1 MKQSRKLQASS
12 TADLSPATLRKS
24 PANKIE
30 VQREPSPPHSLEQE
44 ESKENFD
51 FWIPDQALE
60 IENLVASKQR
70 TLDLL
75 NPKTEHLD
83 QDLQLQLEARDKYIN
98 ELNKSILSLRTSLKL
113 KDEKM
118 KQAKELA
125 SETKRLE
132 EELTNERKIRLNEE
146 KKYYDLKHDF
156 EKATEAWKEE
166 KESLQLLQEA
176 VTEELEGCRAQ
187 VLSKQN
193 EVNSIKSDII
203 QISKIVDQMTTL
215 NKDLHEK
222 IDKMNGDMEE
232 TNKRYY
238 EAKVKADNVED
249 FENTIAQYM
258 SEQTRLQKS
267 NAKLLSQQ
275 EDMKNYL
282 ENIEDTFN
290 KIKSIEDNIKQ
301 KAQSLPGIKSE
312 QIEEEFQHISVFLQ
326 NIGKS
331 LNEAKSSL
339 KQNMPKSFSISDNEE
354 SVRERVVQLEEQL
367 KIMNDN
373 MKTALTSQGPLL
385 SQIEGL
391 NNILKKMKTEYDENT
406 AKIRKHADIMK
417 EQNDS
422 FREKLDLAK
431 QEIEKKESE
440 LQKTLTKLANTNNR
454 VETLLKRAREQSGK
468 EDELKREIS
477 QLRTKQSSIALDKRG
492 SNGANAQRE
501 LKIKKT
507 IYQLHALREEIY
519 KKDTEVIARQKEIA
533 KLEAE
538 LQSKNENMQKAF
550 SKMKTVEADI
560 LSKVSKDLDEKDKQ
574 IQLLKEMLRGAS
586 SEGRAKEG
594 KMKKKAE
601 SYSSYQTDSSKRR
614 L

>member
-1 MKQSRKLQASS
+1 
-12 TADLSPATLRKS
+12 
-24 PANKIE
+24 
-30 VQREPSPPHSLEQE
+30 
-44 ESKENFD
+44 
-51 FWIPDQALE
+51 
-60 IENLVASKQR
+60 
-70 TLDLL
+70 
-75 NPKTEHLD
+75 
-83 QDLQLQLEARDKYIN
+83 
-98 ELNKSILSLRTSLKL
+98 
-113 KDEKM
+113 
-118 KQAKELA
+118 
-125 SETKRLE
+125 
-132 EELTNERKIRLNEE
+132 
-146 KKYYDLKHDF
+146 
-156 EKATEAWKEE
+156 
-166 KESLQLLQEA
+166 
-176 VTEELEGCRAQ
+176 
-187 VLSKQN
+187 
-193 EVNSIKSDII
+193 
-203 QISKIVDQMTTL
+203 MTTL

-222 IDKMNGDMEE
+222 IDKMNADMEE

-282 ENIEDTFN
+282 ENVEDSFN

-301 KAQSLPGIKSE
+301 KVQSLPGIKPD
-312 QIEEEFQHISVFLQ
+312 QIEEEFQQISVFLQ
-326 NIGKS
+326 NIGKG
-331 LNEAKSSL
+331 LNDAKSSL
-339 KQNMPKSFSISDNEE
+339 KQNMPKSFALSDNEE

-385 SQIEGL
+385 SQVEGL
-391 NNILKKMKTEYDENT
+391 NSILKKMKSEYDENT

-422 FREKLDLAK
+422 FREKMDIAR

-468 EDELKREIS
+468 EDELKREIF
-477 QLRTKQSSIALDKRG
+477 QIKTKHSSNALDKRG

-501 LKIKKT
+501 SKIKKT
-507 IYQLHALREEIY
+507 IYQLQTLREEIY

-538 LQSKNENMQKAF
+538 LQSKNENIQKAF

-574 IQLLKEMLRGAS
+574 IQLLKEMLRGAG
-586 SEGRAKEG
+586 SEGRMKEG

-601 SYSSYQTDSSKRR
+601 SYSSYQTESSKRQ